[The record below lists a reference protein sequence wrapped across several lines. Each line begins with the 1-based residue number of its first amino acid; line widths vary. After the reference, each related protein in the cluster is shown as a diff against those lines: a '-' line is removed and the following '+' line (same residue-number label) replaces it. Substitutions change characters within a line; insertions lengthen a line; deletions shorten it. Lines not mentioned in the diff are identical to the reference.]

1 MTKNK
6 ESKVHPKNDH
16 QTTSPSVE
24 IDSKGSSQPSNS
36 IPRKL
41 KVQSTSLWWSSFE
54 LKFL

>member
-24 IDSKGSSQPSNS
+24 IDLKGSSQPSNS